1 MLLRK
6 GMKVARVI
14 VYFWSVFSRFNAI
27 WVIPNSWYV
36 TMRIY
41 FQAQGP
47 LRLGRDGQDA
57 EAV

>member
-1 MLLRK
+1 
-6 GMKVARVI
+6 MKVARVI